1 MKIKITEFKNLIQDI
16 VKERKL
22 SKGEKSG
29 LKKLEK
35 SIPKKSF
42 MKKYGKD
49 EGEKV
54 YYATLTKQAKKKY

>member
-22 SKGEKSG
+22 SKSEKSG

-35 SIPKKSF
+35 SIPKKSS

-49 EGEKV
+49 EGENV
-54 YYATLTKQAKKKY
+54 FYDTLTKQAKKKY